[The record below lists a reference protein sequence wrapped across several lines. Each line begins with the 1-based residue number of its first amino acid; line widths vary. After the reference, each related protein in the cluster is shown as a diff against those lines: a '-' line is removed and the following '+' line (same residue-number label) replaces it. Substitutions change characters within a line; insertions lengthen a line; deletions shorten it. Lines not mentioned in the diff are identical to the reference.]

1 MFRKNTRH
9 LQIPLTSHVDEL
21 PEPLRERLQNSWA
34 DTFYREFFCRLNEEP
49 FAVLYAD
56 IPSRPNVPV
65 NVLVG
70 LEFLKAANGWTDEE
84 MYNEFCY
91 NVQVR
96 YALGYRHLGEG
107 YFDLRT
113 LYYFR
118 ERLARHMQ
126 ETGENLLEQAFE
138 QVTDE
143 QLQAFSLRTG
153 KQRMDST
160 LLASNIRQMG
170 RVQLLVTVLQR
181 VWRML
186 TEEDQQRYADLFAP
200 YLKGHAGQYVYRLK
214 KDDLPVHLQRIGEE
228 MRRLLRELEAAYG
241 DRPTYHVL
249 ARVFAEHFRLEP
261 EGLQV
266 KEASELSASS
276 LQSPD
281 DLEATYRE
289 KGGEGHRGY
298 VANLTETCDPENPVQ
313 LITKVQ
319 VAPNTTDDTALLAE
333 ALPDL
338 KARTGVETL
347 FTDGGFGSPDNDV
360 LLAEHQVTLV
370 QTAIRGRPRDPARF
384 YLDDFQV
391 QPDGSGLPE
400 RAICPLGKAGIV
412 RPSRSGKAFVAVFAG
427 EACAGCAE
435 RARCPVVARKRSG
448 EFVLRFT
455 AEDLRRAGRRC
466 QARRY
471 QGAGRNLRAAIESTV
486 RSVKHPFAGGKVPVR
501 GRFRVACMVIGSAAV
516 TNVRR
521 LHRFLQGR
529 CRPQAVTKGPGRVQ
543 KHRRERVEQPLFSPL
558 FSMVWAIQALRRRFL
573 PPQPF
578 LCPASGW

>member
-1 MFRKNTRH
+1 
-9 LQIPLTSHVDEL
+9 VDEL
-21 PEPLRERLQNSWA
+21 PTPLRERLQNSWA
-34 DTFYREFFCRLNEEP
+34 ETFYREFFCRLDEGP

-56 IPSRPNVPV
+56 QPSRPNVPV

-70 LEFLKAANGWTDEE
+70 LEFLKAANGWSDEE

-143 QLQAFSLRTG
+143 QLRAFSLKTG

-186 TEEDQQRYADLFAP
+186 SEDDQQRYADLFAP

-214 KDDLPVHLQRIGEE
+214 KEDLPVHLQRIGEE
-228 MRRLLRELEAAYG
+228 MRRLLTELEAAYG
-241 DRPTYHVL
+241 DQPTYHVL
-249 ARVFAEHFRLEP
+249 ARVFAEHFRLGP

-266 KEASELSASS
+266 KEGRELSASS

-289 KGGEGHRGY
+289 KRGQGHRGY
-298 VANLTETCDPENPVQ
+298 VVNLAETCDPENPVQ
-313 LITKVQ
+313 LITQVQ
-319 VAPNTTDDTALLAE
+319 VAPNTTDDSALLAE

-338 KARTGVETL
+338 KARTGVDTV
-347 FTDGGFGSPDNDV
+347 FTDGS
-360 LLAEHQVTLV
+360 
-370 QTAIRGRPRDPARF
+370 
-384 YLDDFQV
+384 
-391 QPDGSGLPE
+391 
-400 RAICPLGKAGIV
+400 
-412 RPSRSGKAFVAVFAG
+412 
-427 EACAGCAE
+427 
-435 RARCPVVARKRSG
+435 
-448 EFVLRFT
+448 
-455 AEDLRRAGRRC
+455 
-466 QARRY
+466 
-471 QGAGRNLRAAIESTV
+471 
-486 RSVKHPFAGGKVPVR
+486 
-501 GRFRVACMVIGSAAV
+501 
-516 TNVRR
+516 
-521 LHRFLQGR
+521 
-529 CRPQAVTKGPGRVQ
+529 
-543 KHRRERVEQPLFSPL
+543 
-558 FSMVWAIQALRRRFL
+558 
-573 PPQPF
+573 
-578 LCPASGW
+578 

>member
-9 LQIPLTSHVDEL
+9 RQIPLTSHVDEL
-21 PEPLRERLQNSWA
+21 PTPLRERLQNSWA
-34 DTFYREFFCRLNEEP
+34 ETFYREFFCRLDEQP

-56 IPSRPNVPV
+56 QPSRPNVPV

-143 QLQAFSLRTG
+143 QLRAFSLKTG

-186 TEEDQQRYADLFAP
+186 SEEDQQRYADLFAP

-214 KDDLPVHLQRIGEE
+214 KEDLPVHLQRIGEE
-228 MRRLLRELEAAYG
+228 MRRLLTELKAAYG
-241 DRPTYHVL
+241 DQPTYHVL

-289 KGGEGHRGY
+289 KRGQGHRGY
-298 VANLTETCDPENPVQ
+298 VVNLAETCDPENPVQ

-319 VAPNTTDDTALLAE
+319 VAPNTTDDSALLAE

-347 FTDGGFGSPDNDV
+347 TTDGSYGSPENDV
-360 LLAEHQVTLV
+360 LLAEHQVTLI
-370 QTAIRGRPRDPARF
+370 QTAIRGRPHDPERF
-384 YLDDFQV
+384 YLEDFQV
-391 QPDGSGLPE
+391 QADASGQPE
-400 RAICPLGKAGIV
+400 QVTCPKGESARV
-412 RPSRSGKAFVAVFAG
+412 SASPSGKAFLAVFG
-427 EACAGCAE
+427 ETCATCAE
-435 RARCPVVARKRSG
+435 RARCPVVQRKRSG
-448 EFVLRFT
+448 AWVLRFT
-455 AEDLRRAGRRC
+455 TEELQRAERRRRSR
-466 QARRY
+466 QYRE
-471 QGAGRNLRAAIESTV
+471 GGRNLRAAVESTV
-486 RSVKHPFAGGKVPVR
+486 RSVKHPFAGGKAPVR

-516 TNVRR
+516 VNIRR
-521 LHRFLQGR
+521 LHRFWR
-529 CRPQAVTKGPGRVQ
+529 ARVRPPQVESVQEGGQKRQPGRVEPPACSPVFSFV
-543 KHRRERVEQPLFSPL
+543 RMIRALRWRLLALQPLQRP
-558 FSMVWAIQALRRRFL
+558 AL
-573 PPQPF
+573 
-578 LCPASGW
+578 SW

>member
-21 PEPLRERLQNSWA
+21 PTPLRERLQNSWA
-34 DTFYREFFCRLNEEP
+34 ETFYREFFCRLDEQP
-49 FAVLYAD
+49 FAVLYANE
-56 IPSRPNVPV
+56 PSRPNVPV

-96 YALGYRHLGEG
+96 YALGYRHLGDG

-143 QLQAFSLRTG
+143 QLRAFSLKTG

-186 TEEDQQRYADLFAP
+186 SEEDQQRYADLFAP

-214 KDDLPVHLQRIGEE
+214 KEDLPVHLQRIGEE
-228 MRRLLRELEAAYG
+228 MRRLLTELKAAYG
-241 DRPTYHVL
+241 DQPTYHVL

-289 KGGEGHRGY
+289 KRGRGHRGY
-298 VANLTETCDPENPVQ
+298 VVNLAETCDPENPVQ
-313 LITKVQ
+313 LITQVQ
-319 VAPNTTDDTALLAE
+319 VAPNTTDDSTLLAE

-347 FTDGGFGSPDNDV
+347 TTDGSYGSPENDV
-360 LLAEHQVTLV
+360 LLAEHQVTLI
-370 QTAIRGRPRDPARF
+370 QTAIRGRPQDPERF
-384 YLDDFQV
+384 YLEDFQV
-391 QPDGSGLPE
+391 QADASGQPE
-400 RAICPLGKAGIV
+400 RVTCPKGESARV
-412 RPSRSGKAFVAVFAG
+412 SASSSGKAFLAVFGRPAP
-427 EACAGCAE
+427 
-435 RARCPVVARKRSG
+435 PVPSEPVARWFSG
-448 EFVLRFT
+448 S
-455 AEDLRRAGRRC
+455 GRESGSCASRLKGC
-466 QARRY
+466 N
-471 QGAGRNLRAAIESTV
+471 GRNV
-486 RSVKHPFAGGKVPVR
+486 GVG
-501 GRFRVACMVIGSAAV
+501 
-516 TNVRR
+516 
-521 LHRFLQGR
+521 
-529 CRPQAVTKGPGRVQ
+529 
-543 KHRRERVEQPLFSPL
+543 
-558 FSMVWAIQALRRRFL
+558 
-573 PPQPF
+573 
-578 LCPASGW
+578 PASIGKEGGTCERRWNPRCAV

>member
-21 PEPLRERLQNSWA
+21 PTPLRERLQNSWA
-34 DTFYREFFCRLNEEP
+34 ETFYREFFCRLDEQP

-56 IPSRPNVPV
+56 EPSRPNVPV

-96 YALGYRHLGEG
+96 YALGYRHLGDG

-138 QVTDE
+138 QVTEE
-143 QLQAFSLRTG
+143 QLQAFSLKTG

-186 TEEDQQRYADLFAP
+186 SEDDQQCYAHLFAP

-214 KDDLPVHLQRIGEE
+214 KEDLPVHLQRIGEE
-228 MRRLLRELEAAYG
+228 MRHLLTELEAAYS
-241 DRPTYHVL
+241 DQPTYHVL
-249 ARVFAEHFRLEP
+249 ARIFAEHFRLEP

-266 KEASELSASS
+266 KEGSELSASS
-276 LQSPD
+276 LPSPD

-289 KGGEGHRGY
+289 KRGQGHRGY
-298 VANLTETCDPENPVQ
+298 VVNLAETCDPENPVQ
-313 LITKVQ
+313 LITQVQ
-319 VAPNTTDDTALLAE
+319 VAPNTTDDRTLLAE

-338 KARTGVETL
+338 KDRTGVDTV
-347 FTDGGFGSPDNDV
+347 FTDGSSGSPENDA
-360 LLAEHQVTLV
+360 LLAEHQVTLI
-370 QTAIRGRPRDPARF
+370 QTAIRGRPQDPDRF
-384 YLDDFQV
+384 YLEDFQV
-391 QPDGSGLPE
+391 QTDASGQPE
-400 RAICPLGKAGIV
+400 QVICPKGESAKVSAS
-412 RPSRSGKAFVAVFAG
+412 PSGKAFVAVFG
-427 EACAGCAE
+427 PDCATCAE
-435 RARCPVVARKRSG
+435 RGRCPVVQRKRSG
-448 EFVLRFT
+448 EWVLRFT
-455 AEDLRRAGRRC
+455 SEALQRAERRRRSR
-466 QARRY
+466 QHRE
-471 QGAGRNLRAAIESTV
+471 GGRNLRAAVESTV
-486 RSVKHPFAGGKVPVR
+486 RSVKHPFADGKAPVR
-501 GRFRVACMVIGSAAV
+501 GRFRVACMGIGSAAV
-516 TNVRR
+516 VNVRR
-521 LHRFLQGR
+521 LHRFWR
-529 CRPQAVTKGPGRVQ
+529 ARVRPPQAERKQEVGQRRQPG
-543 KHRRERVEQPLFSPL
+543 RVEQPTDSLGFS
-558 FSMVWAIQALRRRFL
+558 FIRAIRALRWQLLAF
-573 PPQPF
+573 QP
-578 LCPASGW
+578 LQRPALGW